1 MSDFLKFLIKV
12 FFFKFWLKCFKNTE
26 NNNNISQ
33 KIMSF
38 FLLAVESLLPYLNEN
53 STSKP
58 AVVIKWFVKIG

>member
-53 STSKP
+53 SISKP
-58 AVVIKWFVKIG
+58 AVVIKWFVNIG

>member
-53 STSKP
+53 SISKP
-58 AVVIKWFVKIG
+58 AVVIKLFVNIG